1 MVYAMNNILTPDY
14 LISFL
19 NSSWTLREWEIACRS
34 NLEHEFKKK
43 RMTKQDFAIAIGA
56 VKEVVELVT
65 ARRAALVEVRT
76 WKE

>member
-56 VKEVVELVT
+56 VKEVV
-65 ARRAALVEVRT
+65 ALVKAKQAQVVE
-76 WKE
+76 E

>member
-14 LISFL
+14 LASFAR
-19 NSSWTLREWEIACRS
+19 SSWTLREWEIACRS

-56 VKEVVELVT
+56 VAEVV
-65 ARRAALVEVRT
+65 ALVKAKQAQVVE
-76 WKE
+76 E